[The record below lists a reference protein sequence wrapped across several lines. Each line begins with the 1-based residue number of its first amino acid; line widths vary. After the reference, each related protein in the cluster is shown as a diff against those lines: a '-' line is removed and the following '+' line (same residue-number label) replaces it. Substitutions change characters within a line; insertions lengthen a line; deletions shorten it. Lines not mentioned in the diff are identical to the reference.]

1 MSQEIILNAWE
12 GPDENLAV
20 EKMAKVFRMT
30 VDQGADIL
38 RRLSEGQTWRF
49 EHPVSD
55 RQAMTAVQYL
65 KSLGFQ
71 AQMVNPGEEGDAASM
86 DDFSDSAMAS
96 SGPGLDLGFT
106 GKGGELFMLF
116 LTNWIKRVFTLGIY
130 HFWAKTK
137 VRNYIWSHTHFA
149 GDPFGYHGTPKELC
163 MGFMKF
169 MGFVIVVVGA
179 MVGVQMA
186 VPEMEQVAGTVFIL
200 GFYLVIFP
208 VLMVGA
214 MRYLWSRTS
223 WRGIRF
229 SFRGGKKTSIV
240 LNLKNFFG
248 NILTLGF
255 YYPYIRNE
263 MERFWRENTHF
274 GNLQFEFTGEG
285 REIFKK
291 YCISYVLIIV
301 TLGLYWFWWHAYATR
316 YFWQNTRM
324 AGGKFRFSATGMDF
338 LSLTL
343 GNLFI
348 LVFTLGMGYPWVQV
362 RNMKFMTRHLRL
374 DGDVQIDWVIQ
385 EMKQSGA
392 LGDAAADAFDIPI
405 DIG

>member
-1 MSQEIILNAWE
+1 MSQVIVLNAWD
-12 GPDENLAV
+12 GPDEDLAV

-30 VDQGADIL
+30 VEQGADIL
-38 RRLSEGQTWRF
+38 RRLSDGDSWKF

-55 RQAMTAVQYL
+55 RQAATAVQYL
-65 KSLGFQ
+65 NSLGFQ
-71 AQMVNPGEEGDAASM
+71 AQMVSPGDEASM
-86 DDFSDSAMAS
+86 DDAYGEADSAMGH
-96 SGPGLDLGFT
+96 SGPGLDLSFS

-137 VRNYIWSHTHFA
+137 VRNYIWSNTHFA
-149 GDPFGYHGTPKELC
+149 GDPFEYHGTPKELL

-169 MGFVIVVVGA
+169 SLFLILAIGVL
-179 MVGVQMA
+179 VGVQIMA
-186 VPEMEQVAGTVFIL
+186 PELQDILGTVFII
-200 GFYLVIFP
+200 GFYLVLFP
-208 VLMVGA
+208 VFMVGA

-229 SFRGGKKTSIV
+229 SFRGEKKAAIV
-240 LNLKNFFG
+240 LSLKNFFL

-255 YYPYIRNE
+255 YYPYIRNH

-291 YCISYVLIIV
+291 FCISYVLIIL

-338 LSLTL
+338 FALHL

-348 LVFTLGMGYPWVQV
+348 VIFTLGMGIPWVQV
-362 RNMKFMTRHLRL
+362 RNMKFFTRHLRL

-385 EMKQSGA
+385 EMQKSGA
-392 LGDAAADAFDIPI
+392 LGDAAADAFDLPM